1 MPSVIDMIAA
11 ASSVI
16 AKIDSTEDKAR
27 LSELV
32 NRLREMDLENEKL
45 RDENKLLIV
54 KLARR
59 KDLERISG
67 SYYLI
72 ERDGEKTGPL
82 CPRCYEEQGIV
93 QLLLD
98 NREGA
103 KCTGCGRVY
112 AGVKTPYKPRT
123 SRVL

>member
-1 MPSVIDMIAA
+1 MPSVIDMITA

-16 AKIDSTEDKAR
+16 AKIDSVEDKAR

-45 RDENKLLIV
+45 RDENKLLTV
-54 KLARR
+54 KLSRR
-59 KDLERISG
+59 KDLERISA

-72 ERDGEKTGPL
+72 EKDGEKTGPL
-82 CPRCYEEQGIV
+82 CPHCYEEQGIV
-93 QLLLD
+93 HLLLD

-103 KCTGCGRVY
+103 KCTGCLRVY
-112 AGVKTPYKPRT
+112 AGVKTSYKPRT